1 MNPAPNLA
9 SVNLLIGV
17 WKGPGRGTYPTI
29 TPFEYTEEVTFS
41 DVGKPFLVYRQRTF
55 SNTGAPMHT
64 ESGFLR
70 VPSVGV
76 SEFVLAQPTGQT
88 ELLEGT
94 IETLDR
100 GLRLWLT
107 SRQVVNSTSA
117 KQVDATQREY
127 ILRGDTM
134 TTEFSMAAVDQQM
147 SRHLFS
153 TLEAVPSVLE

>member
-1 MNPAPNLA
+1 MDLAPNLA
-9 SVNLLIGV
+9 SVSLLVGV
-17 WKGPGRGTYPTI
+17 WQGPGRGIYPTI
-29 TPFEYTEEVTFS
+29 TRFDYTEEVTFS

-55 SNTGAPMHT
+55 SSTGSPMHT
-64 ESGFLR
+64 EVGFLR

-76 SEFVLAQPTGQT
+76 AELVLAQPTGQT

-127 ILRGDTM
+127 ILHGDTM
-134 TTEFSMAAVDQQM
+134 TTEFAMAAVDQQM
-147 SRHLFS
+147 SQHLFS
-153 TLEAVPSVLE
+153 TLQAVRSDV